1 MLDAHE
7 GHCSDAFVPATWRF
21 HDWPEP
27 IRFANVESFAAF
39 LRDSGCFP
47 ATSHRSWFK
56 KNTGSI
62 SLMCSR
68 MQSKRT
74 NHLASPSSGTMS
86 NSLAHS
92 AATVWQERNE
102 LCSEAAD
109 VSCLDPHVALSCE
122 VHDKTFATDE
132 ERLHA
137 ANLVDGVLNAPS
149 NATTW
154 PVSTVMVCP
163 G

>member
-1 MLDAHE
+1 
-7 GHCSDAFVPATWRF
+7 
-21 HDWPEP
+21 
-27 IRFANVESFAAF
+27 
-39 LRDSGCFP
+39 
-47 ATSHRSWFK
+47 
-56 KNTGSI
+56 
-62 SLMCSR
+62 
-68 MQSKRT
+68 
-74 NHLASPSSGTMS
+74 MS

-137 ANLVDGVLNAPS
+137 ANLVDGVLNAGVECDHVAGVDGDGLSGLNWDLLDGTKGVVPHTALTFCAGCL
-149 NATTW
+149 NEEH
-154 PVSTVMVCP
+154 
-163 G
+163 